1 MDLEQHRLA
10 EHLKVVDLERQLA
23 DGLIR
28 SLIVDARPIERILV
42 VKTSSAGYV
51 RVTLDRL
58 GSLFPDAKL
67 SVWTEE
73 RESEEFYLRRDVD
86 RIVLYRNLGSI
97 PSMMRDLAAIE
108 PDLLVIQ
115 STHEPTYAKMQ
126 FLAAILLTRSWLVY
140 VYDERAEVRGALG
153 IGPKVE
159 TVLGTFFAREQ
170 LIAMLFSG
178 AFDFGLKLW
187 RIVALPFVVAGLLVR
202 AGRHSFTRFR
212 YLRARSR
219 PRDA

>member
-42 VKTSSAGYV
+42 VKTSSACYV

-73 RESEEFYLRRDVD
+73 RESEEFYLRPDVD

-115 STHEPTYAKMQ
+115 STYEPTYAKMQ
-126 FLAAILLTRSWLVY
+126 FLAATLLPKSWLVY
-140 VYDERAEVRGALG
+140 DEGRGAWGALG